1 MTRRRVLEIAV
12 AAAVVLLLLA
22 VFLVRPT
29 GRGPG
34 PTTPIALFTR
44 VQGDPPDFATGSYE
58 ARIVPSPDSG
68 RVAVLYPVQFEV
80 RSELYITALNREG
93 HHLSLENRQNANNT
107 PKAVGWLS
115 PIELWVVVGYTWG
128 TVSPGGDLYLMNP
141 ETGRAARLW
150 TSPDEGRTQAV
161 ALEAQGDRLTVH
173 VVHFDENMDHARDST
188 VVLPKGALVEA
199 QRTLG
204 RG

>member
-1 MTRRRVLEIAV
+1 MTRRRILEIAV

-29 GRGPG
+29 GKGPG
-34 PTTPIALFTR
+34 PAEPIVLFTR
-44 VQGDPPDFATGSYE
+44 VQGDPPEFASGSYE
-58 ARIVPSPDSG
+58 ARIIPSPDSG

-80 RSELYITALNREG
+80 RSELYITARNQEG
-93 HHLSLENRQNANNT
+93 HHLTLENRQNANNT

-115 PIELWVVVGYTWG
+115 PVELWVVVGYTWG

-141 ETGRAARLW
+141 ENGHAARLW
-150 TSPDEGRTQAV
+150 TSKDEGRTQAV
-161 ALEAQGDRLTVH
+161 GLEGRGDRLTVH
-173 VVHFDENMDHARDST
+173 LVRFDENMDHPRDST
-188 VVLPKGALVEA
+188 FVLPPAALLEA
-199 QRTLG
+199 RRTLG

>member
-12 AAAVVLLLLA
+12 AAGVVLLLLA

-29 GRGPG
+29 GKGPG
-34 PTTPIALFTR
+34 LAMPTALFTR

-58 ARIVPSPDSG
+58 ARIVPSSDSG

-93 HHLSLENRQNANNT
+93 FHLTLENRRNADNT
-107 PKAVGWLS
+107 PKAVGWLT
-115 PIELWVVVGYTWG
+115 PVELWVVVGYTWG

-141 ETGRAARLW
+141 ETGLAAGLW
-150 TSPDEGRTQAV
+150 ASPDSGRTQAV
-161 ALEAQGDRLTVH
+161 GLEAQGDRLTVH
-173 VVHFDENMDHARDST
+173 LVHFDENMDHPTDST
-188 VVLPKGALVEA
+188 VVLPTGALLEA
-199 QRTLG
+199 RRTLG